1 MNVRKP
7 RLSIIALSILLGLN
21 NSVFAQES
29 TSAAEHGQNHEDAPE
44 RVQVTGSRIKRSSD
58 SPSPVQDISLKDLN
72 QKGVVSLGEILQEL
86 PSVGASLNGNGSAGT
101 SHGSSSLNL
110 RSLGE
115 NRSLILVNGH
125 RWVNGAGTRGFR
137 DFVDLNTIPKAIVK
151 RVEVLQDGATAIYGA
166 DAIAGVMNI
175 YTHDEYVGAEIS
187 AYYGETSHG
196 DKETLN
202 LDMLWG
208 NDIGDANVLFSMSY
222 SDSEPVYTQAR
233 ELTAVPLNGL
243 SSGTPE
249 GLFREANLASVLD
262 FEIPTLG
269 ITRNAGQDGSDLDS
283 WRAATSGDTYNRY
296 DNNYVVGPQE
306 LFSTYL
312 QAIIPFDS
320 TEMRVEALYNRRES
334 DQQFSPVLSVVRGS
348 RGFSIPNNPLVNPFG
363 VEFSGSD
370 FQHTSFITENDY
382 RVNAQVVETLRFGV
396 GLEGEVDLG
405 DFWSWDAFLSVAS
418 NKGEFTSYNQLHLD
432 KLALGLQACDA
443 SAFDVD
449 VGSLA
454 QGCVPINLFNP
465 LSDEVIDYINF
476 TGRDENEAK
485 QLDFTA
491 NISGVLFE
499 LPAGEVALAAG
510 IEYRRE
516 EGVDTPDSTINDAP
530 LLNTY
535 RTTSS
540 SPRYGTD
547 GSYNLKEAYVE
558 LAIPLLREVTM
569 AEYLELSVATRYS
582 DYSTFGSTTN
592 SKAGIQYKPVED
604 VSLRATWAEGFR
616 APSILEL
623 YEGERFTFSAVID
636 PCSGNNSSV
645 GCAGVPASYVQPD
658 SNVQLRTGGNRLLQP
673 ETSENIS
680 YGIVYEPASI
690 DGFSI
695 TLDWFDIEID
705 NSITTVGAQS
715 ILDTCANTGRACDS
729 ITRDGSGEILEII
742 DGPINLNSLKVAGV
756 DSVIRYTDSFWQ
768 GDWDFSLTI
777 SKLSTYEE
785 TSVLSDGSTVV
796 DDKLGQARSREAYP
810 EWRSSFSTRYERG
823 PMTLAY
829 SLRHIGDTTE
839 TFQGE
844 ELHIGTTV
852 YHNINAVYEFDEQWT
867 WTVGVNNI
875 GDKQPPTSRTNA
887 NINFDQNT
895 YNAIGRFMYTKVS
908 YRF

>member
-1 MNVRKP
+1 MNVRNP
-7 RLSIIALSILLGLN
+7 RLSILAFGILVALN
-21 NSVFAQES
+21 NQAFAQEDNA
-29 TSAAEHGQNHEDAPE
+29 SAQTQEASPE
-44 RVQVTGSRIKRSSD
+44 RIQVTGSRIKRSSD
-58 SPSPVQDISLKDLN
+58 SPSPVQDISLKELN
-72 QKGVVSLGEILQEL
+72 QRGVVSLGEILQEL
-86 PSVGASLNGNGSAGT
+86 PSVGSSLNGNGSAGT
-101 SHGSSSLNL
+101 SHGASSLNL
-110 RSLGE
+110 RSLGD

-175 YTHDEYVGAEIS
+175 YTHDEYEGAEIS

-196 DKETLN
+196 DRETLN
-202 LDMLWG
+202 LDALWG
-208 NDIGDANVLFSMSY
+208 KDIGDANILFSVSY
-222 SDSEPVYTQAR
+222 ADSDPVYTQDR

-249 GLFREANLASVLD
+249 GLFRESDLASVLNFD
-262 FEIPTLG
+262 IPTEG
-269 ITRNAGQDGSDLDS
+269 ITRDAGLDGGDLDS
-283 WRAATSGDTYNRY
+283 WRAVTSEDTFNRY
-296 DNNYVVGPQE
+296 HNNYVVGPQE
-306 LFSTYL
+306 LFSGYL

-320 TEMRVEALYNRRES
+320 TELRLEALYNRRES
-334 DQQFSPVLSVVRGS
+334 DQQFSPALSSIRGS
-348 RGFSIPNNPLVNPFG
+348 RGFSIPANPLVNPFG

-370 FQHTSFITENDY
+370 FRHTSFFTENDY
-382 RVNAQVVETLRFGV
+382 RVNAQVVETIRFGV
-396 GLEGEVDLG
+396 GLDGELELG
-405 DFWSWDAFLSVAS
+405 EFWSWDAFLSVAS
-418 NKGEFTSYNQLHLD
+418 NKGEFTSKNQLHLD
-432 KLALGLQACDA
+432 KIALGLQACDA

-449 VGSLA
+449 VGDLA

-465 LSDEVIDYINF
+465 LSEDVIDYINF
-476 TGRDENEAK
+476 TGHDENEAK

-499 LPAGEVALAAG
+499 LPAGDLAVAAG
-510 IEYRRE
+510 IEYRKE
-516 EGVDTPDSTINDAP
+516 EGVDTPDSIINSDP

-540 SPRYGTD
+540 SPRVGTD
-547 GSYNLKEAYVE
+547 GSYNLKEAYIE
-558 LAIPLLREVTM
+558 LAVPLLDGAKM
-569 AEYLELSVATRYS
+569 ADYLELSLATRYS

-592 SKAGIQYKPVED
+592 SKVGLHYKPVED
-604 VSLRATWAEGFR
+604 LSLRATWAEGFR

-623 YEGERFTFSAVID
+623 FEGERFTFSAVID
-636 PCSGNNSSV
+636 PCSGGSSAV
-645 GCAGVPASYVQPD
+645 GCNGVPASYTQLE

-680 YGIVYEPASI
+680 YGLVFEPSSVN
-690 DGFSI
+690 GLSI

-729 ITRDGSGEILEII
+729 ITRDSSGEIIEII
-742 DGPINLNSLKVAGV
+742 DGPINLNALKVSGV
-756 DSVIRYTDSFWQ
+756 DGVIRYRETFWQ
-768 GDWDFSLTI
+768 GDWDFSFTV
-777 SKLSTYEE
+777 SKLNTYEE

-796 DDKLGQARSREAYP
+796 DDKLGQTRSRESYP
-810 EWRSSFSTRYERG
+810 EWRSSFSTRYEQG
-823 PMTLAY
+823 PLSVAW
-829 SLRHIGDTTE
+829 SIRHIGDTTE
-839 TFQGE
+839 TYQDE
-844 ELHIGTTV
+844 PLHIGTTV
-852 YHNINAVYEFDEQWT
+852 YHNLNVVYDINEQIS

-875 GDKQPPTSRTNA
+875 GDKQPPASRTNT

-895 YNAIGRFMYTKVS
+895 YNAVGRFIYSKVS